1 MTKDRGNCFSGAE
14 LTVDDSASDRS
25 KNLKL
30 ARGRVCLQIAEN
42 VDGGFELMMMGMRM
56 SLMVARS
63 MTVRLVV
70 VRVRMTMRVMRV
82 GVRFLRM
89 RVSLVRVVAVSF
101 M

>member
-42 VDGGFELMMMGMRM
+42 VDGGFELMMMGMC

-70 VRVRMTMRVMRV
+70 VRVRMARRVMRV

-89 RVSLVRVVAVSF
+89 RVSLVRGVPVSF